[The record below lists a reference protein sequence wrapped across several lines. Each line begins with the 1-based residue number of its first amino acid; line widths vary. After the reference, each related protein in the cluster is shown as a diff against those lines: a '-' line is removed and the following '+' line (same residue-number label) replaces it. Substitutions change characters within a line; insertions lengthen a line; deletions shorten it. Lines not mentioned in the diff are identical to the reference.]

1 MIKVAI
7 EINSCKECP
16 HFKTM
21 NHWSS
26 DDFDKMEDWCCTKHP
41 ENSMR
46 KMINDKFINT
56 FPGKLIQGGVE
67 WHEESKIEIPDWCPI
82 KV

>member
-1 MIKVAI
+1 MVKIEI

-21 NHWSS
+21 NQWSS
-26 DDFDKMEDWCCTKHP
+26 DGWDRMEDWCCTKHP

-46 KMINDKFINT
+46 VKNSTKLAV
-56 FPGKLIQGGVE
+56 GKLIQGGVE
-67 WHEESKIEIPDWCPI
+67 WHEEKHIKIPDWCPI
-82 KV
+82 KF